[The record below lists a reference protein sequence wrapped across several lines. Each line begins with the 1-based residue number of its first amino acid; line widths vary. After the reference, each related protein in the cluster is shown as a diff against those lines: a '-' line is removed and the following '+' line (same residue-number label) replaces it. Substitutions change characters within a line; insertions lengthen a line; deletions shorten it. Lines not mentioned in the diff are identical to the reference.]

1 MNPSL
6 EQLETLLALKRDERP
21 QDGYW
26 RDFVVDFHQRQRT
39 QTVGRTG
46 LKGVM
51 AKAGD
56 WFGQF
61 GAARWAYGAGMA
73 YACATVIFFVFPRE
87 AENVVPAAT
96 PVKYEVLPVPA
107 TEQLEELDL
116 APEAKSSDGEQ
127 VF

>member
-1 MNPSL
+1 VNPSL

-21 QDGYW
+21 QEGYW
-26 RDFVVDFHQRQRT
+26 RNFVVDFHQRQHMDA
-39 QTVGRTG
+39 VERTG
-46 LKGVM
+46 LKGMM
-51 AKAGD
+51 AKTSD

-87 AENVVPAAT
+87 ADKVVPAAT
-96 PVKYEVLPVPA
+96 PVKYEVLPMPA
-107 TEQLEELDL
+107 TEQLQELDL
-116 APEAKSSDGEQ
+116 TPEAKSSDGEQ